1 MATDLENIPTW
12 MPVVAAAILHQDG
25 RVLMHR
31 RPFGKHHG
39 GLWEFPGGKVEL
51 EETPVMALIREINEE
66 LGIILDSSAIAPV
79 AFAESYPEGPS
90 PAIVILLYTA
100 TLWQGEPHAYEG
112 EGWGWFTL
120 EEAKALEKPPLDI
133 ILLESLRKLKKD
145 VG

>member
-12 MPVVAAAILHQDG
+12 MPVVAAAIMHGDG

-51 EETPVMALIREINEE
+51 GETPVMALIREINEE
-66 LGIILDSSAIAPV
+66 LGIILDPAGMAPA
-79 AFAESYPEGPS
+79 AFAESHPDGAN
-90 PAIVILLYTA
+90 PAIVILLYTV
-100 TLWQGEPHAYEG
+100 TLWKGEPHAYEG
-112 EGWGWFTL
+112 GGWGWFTFQ
-120 EEAKALEKPPLDI
+120 EAKALEKPPLDI
-133 ILLESLRKLKKD
+133 ILLDSLRNLKKD